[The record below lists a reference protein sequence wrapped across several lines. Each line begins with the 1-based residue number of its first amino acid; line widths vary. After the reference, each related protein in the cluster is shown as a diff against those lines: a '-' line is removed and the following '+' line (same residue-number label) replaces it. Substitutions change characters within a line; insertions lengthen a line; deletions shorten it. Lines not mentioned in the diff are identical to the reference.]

1 MQVNQYIIIPDV
13 EKINKESVEKIN
25 IIFLRLYKRMK
36 ISNNTS
42 TV

>member
-25 IIFLRLYKRMK
+25 IIFLRPYKRMK